1 MKRIEYALATLLLLC
16 SCQEKIDYWM
26 SDAATATMDRIVG
39 EYALESA
46 EWSEGRIDLND
57 DGISDPDFLTELST
71 AMGGRELRH
80 LNVDMDETFAYKV
93 RIVWEC
99 RVAQL
104 YVYPNWRSEVWWEPY
119 SLYEAFEIEADGTF
133 PQSLTF
139 PGREFEDDMGYK
151 KQLYVFKDIV
161 CEFKDFDVL
170 SIKAETVFYDY
181 SSESVQRGT
190 VTYFFKCVSGKGKSP
205 VAEPVEV
212 SEIGIQERNCM
223 KTNEDRMID
232 FVAKSYEENRFDPK
246 KALARSQNGS
256 LRRSLSLSKR
266 TVMLKRIAGVA
277 AAAAVGIFLYL
288 SWLTSWTGY
297 AAYDIAQTFTL
308 PDSSSV
314 TLAPGSTLR
323 LQKHKDK
330 RLVQMTG
337 KVYFNVRHDDRAP
350 FRVDAGSGFVKVL
363 GTRFQVDSRDPISVS
378 VVSGKVLFSAIRS
391 GEEALILTK
400 GQSAVLDP
408 AASKPVEITPKH
420 PNPAAWATGE
430 FIYDNTPLPEVL
442 SELSEYYDVTL
453 VAFDAGHSSGES
465 RRLSGEFSTSSLQEI
480 LNLINSALG
489 TDIQIESQPTR

>member
-1 MKRIEYALATLLLLC
+1 
-16 SCQEKIDYWM
+16 
-26 SDAATATMDRIVG
+26 
-39 EYALESA
+39 
-46 EWSEGRIDLND
+46 
-57 DGISDPDFLTELST
+57 
-71 AMGGRELRH
+71 
-80 LNVDMDETFAYKV
+80 
-93 RIVWEC
+93 
-99 RVAQL
+99 
-104 YVYPNWRSEVWWEPY
+104 
-119 SLYEAFEIEADGTF
+119 
-133 PQSLTF
+133 
-139 PGREFEDDMGYK
+139 
-151 KQLYVFKDIV
+151 
-161 CEFKDFDVL
+161 
-170 SIKAETVFYDY
+170 
-181 SSESVQRGT
+181 
-190 VTYFFKCVSGKGKSP
+190 
-205 VAEPVEV
+205 
-212 SEIGIQERNCM
+212 M

-288 SWLTSWTGY
+288 SWLTSWTDY

-408 AASKPVEITPKH
+408 AASKPVEVTPKH

>member
-1 MKRIEYALATLLLLC
+1 
-16 SCQEKIDYWM
+16 
-26 SDAATATMDRIVG
+26 
-39 EYALESA
+39 
-46 EWSEGRIDLND
+46 
-57 DGISDPDFLTELST
+57 
-71 AMGGRELRH
+71 
-80 LNVDMDETFAYKV
+80 
-93 RIVWEC
+93 
-99 RVAQL
+99 
-104 YVYPNWRSEVWWEPY
+104 
-119 SLYEAFEIEADGTF
+119 
-133 PQSLTF
+133 
-139 PGREFEDDMGYK
+139 
-151 KQLYVFKDIV
+151 
-161 CEFKDFDVL
+161 
-170 SIKAETVFYDY
+170 
-181 SSESVQRGT
+181 
-190 VTYFFKCVSGKGKSP
+190 
-205 VAEPVEV
+205 
-212 SEIGIQERNCM
+212 M

-277 AAAAVGIFLYL
+277 AVAAVGIFLYL

-391 GEEALILTK
+391 GEEAMILTK

>member
-1 MKRIEYALATLLLLC
+1 
-16 SCQEKIDYWM
+16 
-26 SDAATATMDRIVG
+26 
-39 EYALESA
+39 
-46 EWSEGRIDLND
+46 
-57 DGISDPDFLTELST
+57 
-71 AMGGRELRH
+71 
-80 LNVDMDETFAYKV
+80 
-93 RIVWEC
+93 
-99 RVAQL
+99 
-104 YVYPNWRSEVWWEPY
+104 
-119 SLYEAFEIEADGTF
+119 
-133 PQSLTF
+133 
-139 PGREFEDDMGYK
+139 
-151 KQLYVFKDIV
+151 
-161 CEFKDFDVL
+161 
-170 SIKAETVFYDY
+170 
-181 SSESVQRGT
+181 
-190 VTYFFKCVSGKGKSP
+190 
-205 VAEPVEV
+205 
-212 SEIGIQERNCM
+212 M

-232 FVAKSYEENRFDPK
+232 FVAKSYEENRFDPN

-288 SWLTSWTGY
+288 SWLTSWTDY

-391 GEEALILTK
+391 GEEALSLTK

-465 RRLSGEFSTSSLQEI
+465 RSLSGEFSTSSLPEI

-489 TDIQIESQPTR
+489 TDIQIESQPVR

>member
-1 MKRIEYALATLLLLC
+1 
-16 SCQEKIDYWM
+16 
-26 SDAATATMDRIVG
+26 
-39 EYALESA
+39 
-46 EWSEGRIDLND
+46 
-57 DGISDPDFLTELST
+57 
-71 AMGGRELRH
+71 
-80 LNVDMDETFAYKV
+80 
-93 RIVWEC
+93 
-99 RVAQL
+99 
-104 YVYPNWRSEVWWEPY
+104 
-119 SLYEAFEIEADGTF
+119 
-133 PQSLTF
+133 
-139 PGREFEDDMGYK
+139 
-151 KQLYVFKDIV
+151 
-161 CEFKDFDVL
+161 
-170 SIKAETVFYDY
+170 
-181 SSESVQRGT
+181 
-190 VTYFFKCVSGKGKSP
+190 
-205 VAEPVEV
+205 
-212 SEIGIQERNCM
+212 M

-288 SWLTSWTGY
+288 SWLTSWTDY

-363 GTRFQVDSRDPISVS
+363 GTRFQVDSRDSISVS

-453 VAFDAGHSSGES
+453 VAFDAGRSSGES
-465 RRLSGEFSTSSLQEI
+465 RSLSGEFSTSSLPEI

>member
-1 MKRIEYALATLLLLC
+1 
-16 SCQEKIDYWM
+16 
-26 SDAATATMDRIVG
+26 
-39 EYALESA
+39 
-46 EWSEGRIDLND
+46 
-57 DGISDPDFLTELST
+57 
-71 AMGGRELRH
+71 
-80 LNVDMDETFAYKV
+80 
-93 RIVWEC
+93 
-99 RVAQL
+99 
-104 YVYPNWRSEVWWEPY
+104 
-119 SLYEAFEIEADGTF
+119 
-133 PQSLTF
+133 
-139 PGREFEDDMGYK
+139 
-151 KQLYVFKDIV
+151 
-161 CEFKDFDVL
+161 
-170 SIKAETVFYDY
+170 
-181 SSESVQRGT
+181 
-190 VTYFFKCVSGKGKSP
+190 
-205 VAEPVEV
+205 
-212 SEIGIQERNCM
+212 M

-288 SWLTSWTGY
+288 SWLTSWTDY

-314 TLAPGSTLR
+314 TLAPGSTLS

-391 GEEALILTK
+391 GEEAMILTK

-465 RRLSGEFSTSSLQEI
+465 RSLSGEFSTSSLQEI

>member
-1 MKRIEYALATLLLLC
+1 
-16 SCQEKIDYWM
+16 
-26 SDAATATMDRIVG
+26 
-39 EYALESA
+39 
-46 EWSEGRIDLND
+46 
-57 DGISDPDFLTELST
+57 
-71 AMGGRELRH
+71 
-80 LNVDMDETFAYKV
+80 
-93 RIVWEC
+93 
-99 RVAQL
+99 
-104 YVYPNWRSEVWWEPY
+104 
-119 SLYEAFEIEADGTF
+119 
-133 PQSLTF
+133 
-139 PGREFEDDMGYK
+139 
-151 KQLYVFKDIV
+151 
-161 CEFKDFDVL
+161 
-170 SIKAETVFYDY
+170 
-181 SSESVQRGT
+181 
-190 VTYFFKCVSGKGKSP
+190 
-205 VAEPVEV
+205 
-212 SEIGIQERNCM
+212 M

-288 SWLTSWTGY
+288 SWLTSWTDY

-314 TLAPGSTLR
+314 TLAPGSTLS

-391 GEEALILTK
+391 GEKALILTK

-465 RRLSGEFSTSSLQEI
+465 RSLSGEFSTSSLQEI

>member
-1 MKRIEYALATLLLLC
+1 
-16 SCQEKIDYWM
+16 
-26 SDAATATMDRIVG
+26 
-39 EYALESA
+39 
-46 EWSEGRIDLND
+46 
-57 DGISDPDFLTELST
+57 
-71 AMGGRELRH
+71 
-80 LNVDMDETFAYKV
+80 
-93 RIVWEC
+93 
-99 RVAQL
+99 
-104 YVYPNWRSEVWWEPY
+104 
-119 SLYEAFEIEADGTF
+119 
-133 PQSLTF
+133 
-139 PGREFEDDMGYK
+139 
-151 KQLYVFKDIV
+151 
-161 CEFKDFDVL
+161 
-170 SIKAETVFYDY
+170 
-181 SSESVQRGT
+181 
-190 VTYFFKCVSGKGKSP
+190 
-205 VAEPVEV
+205 
-212 SEIGIQERNCM
+212 M

-256 LRRSLSLSKR
+256 LHRSLSLSKR

-277 AAAAVGIFLYL
+277 AVAAVGIFLYL
-288 SWLTSWTGY
+288 SWLTSWTDY

-363 GTRFQVDSRDPISVS
+363 GTRFQVDSQDPISVS

>member
-1 MKRIEYALATLLLLC
+1 
-16 SCQEKIDYWM
+16 
-26 SDAATATMDRIVG
+26 
-39 EYALESA
+39 
-46 EWSEGRIDLND
+46 
-57 DGISDPDFLTELST
+57 
-71 AMGGRELRH
+71 
-80 LNVDMDETFAYKV
+80 
-93 RIVWEC
+93 
-99 RVAQL
+99 
-104 YVYPNWRSEVWWEPY
+104 
-119 SLYEAFEIEADGTF
+119 
-133 PQSLTF
+133 
-139 PGREFEDDMGYK
+139 
-151 KQLYVFKDIV
+151 
-161 CEFKDFDVL
+161 
-170 SIKAETVFYDY
+170 
-181 SSESVQRGT
+181 
-190 VTYFFKCVSGKGKSP
+190 
-205 VAEPVEV
+205 
-212 SEIGIQERNCM
+212 M

-246 KALARSQNGS
+246 KALARSQNGT
-256 LRRSLSLSKR
+256 LHRSLSLSKR

-350 FRVDAGSGFVKVL
+350 FRVNAGSGFVKVL

>member
-1 MKRIEYALATLLLLC
+1 
-16 SCQEKIDYWM
+16 
-26 SDAATATMDRIVG
+26 
-39 EYALESA
+39 
-46 EWSEGRIDLND
+46 
-57 DGISDPDFLTELST
+57 
-71 AMGGRELRH
+71 
-80 LNVDMDETFAYKV
+80 
-93 RIVWEC
+93 
-99 RVAQL
+99 
-104 YVYPNWRSEVWWEPY
+104 
-119 SLYEAFEIEADGTF
+119 
-133 PQSLTF
+133 
-139 PGREFEDDMGYK
+139 
-151 KQLYVFKDIV
+151 
-161 CEFKDFDVL
+161 
-170 SIKAETVFYDY
+170 
-181 SSESVQRGT
+181 
-190 VTYFFKCVSGKGKSP
+190 
-205 VAEPVEV
+205 
-212 SEIGIQERNCM
+212 M

-277 AAAAVGIFLYL
+277 AVAAVGIFLYL
-288 SWLTSWTGY
+288 SWLTSWTDY

-408 AASKPVEITPKH
+408 AASRPVEITPKH

>member
-1 MKRIEYALATLLLLC
+1 
-16 SCQEKIDYWM
+16 
-26 SDAATATMDRIVG
+26 
-39 EYALESA
+39 
-46 EWSEGRIDLND
+46 
-57 DGISDPDFLTELST
+57 
-71 AMGGRELRH
+71 
-80 LNVDMDETFAYKV
+80 
-93 RIVWEC
+93 
-99 RVAQL
+99 
-104 YVYPNWRSEVWWEPY
+104 
-119 SLYEAFEIEADGTF
+119 
-133 PQSLTF
+133 
-139 PGREFEDDMGYK
+139 
-151 KQLYVFKDIV
+151 
-161 CEFKDFDVL
+161 
-170 SIKAETVFYDY
+170 
-181 SSESVQRGT
+181 
-190 VTYFFKCVSGKGKSP
+190 
-205 VAEPVEV
+205 
-212 SEIGIQERNCM
+212 M

-232 FVAKSYEENRFDPK
+232 FVAKSYEENRYDPK

-288 SWLTSWTGY
+288 SWLTSWIDY

-391 GEEALILTK
+391 GEEAMILTK

-465 RRLSGEFSTSSLQEI
+465 RSLSGEFSTSSLQEI

>member
-1 MKRIEYALATLLLLC
+1 
-16 SCQEKIDYWM
+16 
-26 SDAATATMDRIVG
+26 
-39 EYALESA
+39 
-46 EWSEGRIDLND
+46 
-57 DGISDPDFLTELST
+57 
-71 AMGGRELRH
+71 
-80 LNVDMDETFAYKV
+80 
-93 RIVWEC
+93 
-99 RVAQL
+99 
-104 YVYPNWRSEVWWEPY
+104 
-119 SLYEAFEIEADGTF
+119 
-133 PQSLTF
+133 
-139 PGREFEDDMGYK
+139 
-151 KQLYVFKDIV
+151 
-161 CEFKDFDVL
+161 
-170 SIKAETVFYDY
+170 
-181 SSESVQRGT
+181 
-190 VTYFFKCVSGKGKSP
+190 
-205 VAEPVEV
+205 
-212 SEIGIQERNCM
+212 M
-223 KTNEDRMID
+223 KTNEDGMID

-288 SWLTSWTGY
+288 SWLTSWTDY

-314 TLAPGSTLR
+314 TLATGSTLR

>member
-1 MKRIEYALATLLLLC
+1 
-16 SCQEKIDYWM
+16 
-26 SDAATATMDRIVG
+26 
-39 EYALESA
+39 
-46 EWSEGRIDLND
+46 
-57 DGISDPDFLTELST
+57 
-71 AMGGRELRH
+71 
-80 LNVDMDETFAYKV
+80 
-93 RIVWEC
+93 
-99 RVAQL
+99 
-104 YVYPNWRSEVWWEPY
+104 
-119 SLYEAFEIEADGTF
+119 
-133 PQSLTF
+133 
-139 PGREFEDDMGYK
+139 
-151 KQLYVFKDIV
+151 
-161 CEFKDFDVL
+161 
-170 SIKAETVFYDY
+170 
-181 SSESVQRGT
+181 
-190 VTYFFKCVSGKGKSP
+190 
-205 VAEPVEV
+205 
-212 SEIGIQERNCM
+212 M

-288 SWLTSWTGY
+288 SWLTSWTDY

-465 RRLSGEFSTSSLQEI
+465 RRLSGEFSTSSLPEI

>member
-1 MKRIEYALATLLLLC
+1 
-16 SCQEKIDYWM
+16 
-26 SDAATATMDRIVG
+26 
-39 EYALESA
+39 
-46 EWSEGRIDLND
+46 
-57 DGISDPDFLTELST
+57 
-71 AMGGRELRH
+71 
-80 LNVDMDETFAYKV
+80 
-93 RIVWEC
+93 
-99 RVAQL
+99 
-104 YVYPNWRSEVWWEPY
+104 
-119 SLYEAFEIEADGTF
+119 
-133 PQSLTF
+133 
-139 PGREFEDDMGYK
+139 
-151 KQLYVFKDIV
+151 
-161 CEFKDFDVL
+161 
-170 SIKAETVFYDY
+170 
-181 SSESVQRGT
+181 
-190 VTYFFKCVSGKGKSP
+190 
-205 VAEPVEV
+205 
-212 SEIGIQERNCM
+212 M
-223 KTNEDRMID
+223 KTKEDRMID

-350 FRVDAGSGFVKVL
+350 FRVNAGSGFVKVL

>member
-1 MKRIEYALATLLLLC
+1 
-16 SCQEKIDYWM
+16 
-26 SDAATATMDRIVG
+26 
-39 EYALESA
+39 
-46 EWSEGRIDLND
+46 
-57 DGISDPDFLTELST
+57 
-71 AMGGRELRH
+71 
-80 LNVDMDETFAYKV
+80 
-93 RIVWEC
+93 
-99 RVAQL
+99 
-104 YVYPNWRSEVWWEPY
+104 
-119 SLYEAFEIEADGTF
+119 
-133 PQSLTF
+133 
-139 PGREFEDDMGYK
+139 
-151 KQLYVFKDIV
+151 
-161 CEFKDFDVL
+161 
-170 SIKAETVFYDY
+170 
-181 SSESVQRGT
+181 
-190 VTYFFKCVSGKGKSP
+190 
-205 VAEPVEV
+205 
-212 SEIGIQERNCM
+212 M

-314 TLAPGSTLR
+314 TLAPGSTLS

-391 GEEALILTK
+391 GEEALILAK

>member
-1 MKRIEYALATLLLLC
+1 
-16 SCQEKIDYWM
+16 
-26 SDAATATMDRIVG
+26 
-39 EYALESA
+39 
-46 EWSEGRIDLND
+46 
-57 DGISDPDFLTELST
+57 
-71 AMGGRELRH
+71 
-80 LNVDMDETFAYKV
+80 
-93 RIVWEC
+93 
-99 RVAQL
+99 
-104 YVYPNWRSEVWWEPY
+104 
-119 SLYEAFEIEADGTF
+119 
-133 PQSLTF
+133 
-139 PGREFEDDMGYK
+139 
-151 KQLYVFKDIV
+151 
-161 CEFKDFDVL
+161 
-170 SIKAETVFYDY
+170 
-181 SSESVQRGT
+181 
-190 VTYFFKCVSGKGKSP
+190 
-205 VAEPVEV
+205 
-212 SEIGIQERNCM
+212 M
-223 KTNEDRMID
+223 KTKEDRMID

-288 SWLTSWTGY
+288 SWLTQWTGY

-314 TLAPGSTLR
+314 TLAPGSTLS

>member
-1 MKRIEYALATLLLLC
+1 
-16 SCQEKIDYWM
+16 
-26 SDAATATMDRIVG
+26 
-39 EYALESA
+39 
-46 EWSEGRIDLND
+46 
-57 DGISDPDFLTELST
+57 
-71 AMGGRELRH
+71 
-80 LNVDMDETFAYKV
+80 
-93 RIVWEC
+93 
-99 RVAQL
+99 
-104 YVYPNWRSEVWWEPY
+104 
-119 SLYEAFEIEADGTF
+119 
-133 PQSLTF
+133 
-139 PGREFEDDMGYK
+139 
-151 KQLYVFKDIV
+151 
-161 CEFKDFDVL
+161 
-170 SIKAETVFYDY
+170 
-181 SSESVQRGT
+181 
-190 VTYFFKCVSGKGKSP
+190 
-205 VAEPVEV
+205 
-212 SEIGIQERNCM
+212 M

-288 SWLTSWTGY
+288 SWLTSWIDY

-350 FRVDAGSGFVKVL
+350 FRVDAGSGFVQVL
-363 GTRFQVDSRDPISVS
+363 GTRFQVDAHANSVAEPVEAHRRSDTHGHFGKLSDRGADSISVS

-465 RRLSGEFSTSSLQEI
+465 RSLSGEFSTSSLPEI

-489 TDIQIESQPTR
+489 SDIQIESQPMR

>member
-1 MKRIEYALATLLLLC
+1 
-16 SCQEKIDYWM
+16 
-26 SDAATATMDRIVG
+26 
-39 EYALESA
+39 
-46 EWSEGRIDLND
+46 
-57 DGISDPDFLTELST
+57 
-71 AMGGRELRH
+71 
-80 LNVDMDETFAYKV
+80 
-93 RIVWEC
+93 
-99 RVAQL
+99 
-104 YVYPNWRSEVWWEPY
+104 
-119 SLYEAFEIEADGTF
+119 
-133 PQSLTF
+133 
-139 PGREFEDDMGYK
+139 
-151 KQLYVFKDIV
+151 
-161 CEFKDFDVL
+161 
-170 SIKAETVFYDY
+170 
-181 SSESVQRGT
+181 
-190 VTYFFKCVSGKGKSP
+190 
-205 VAEPVEV
+205 
-212 SEIGIQERNCM
+212 M

-288 SWLTSWTGY
+288 SWLTSWTDY

-314 TLAPGSTLR
+314 TLAPGSTLS

-453 VAFDAGHSSGES
+453 FAFDAGHSSGES

>member
-1 MKRIEYALATLLLLC
+1 
-16 SCQEKIDYWM
+16 
-26 SDAATATMDRIVG
+26 
-39 EYALESA
+39 
-46 EWSEGRIDLND
+46 
-57 DGISDPDFLTELST
+57 
-71 AMGGRELRH
+71 
-80 LNVDMDETFAYKV
+80 
-93 RIVWEC
+93 
-99 RVAQL
+99 
-104 YVYPNWRSEVWWEPY
+104 
-119 SLYEAFEIEADGTF
+119 
-133 PQSLTF
+133 
-139 PGREFEDDMGYK
+139 
-151 KQLYVFKDIV
+151 
-161 CEFKDFDVL
+161 
-170 SIKAETVFYDY
+170 
-181 SSESVQRGT
+181 
-190 VTYFFKCVSGKGKSP
+190 
-205 VAEPVEV
+205 
-212 SEIGIQERNCM
+212 M

-288 SWLTSWTGY
+288 SWLTSWTDY

>member
-1 MKRIEYALATLLLLC
+1 
-16 SCQEKIDYWM
+16 
-26 SDAATATMDRIVG
+26 
-39 EYALESA
+39 
-46 EWSEGRIDLND
+46 
-57 DGISDPDFLTELST
+57 
-71 AMGGRELRH
+71 
-80 LNVDMDETFAYKV
+80 
-93 RIVWEC
+93 
-99 RVAQL
+99 
-104 YVYPNWRSEVWWEPY
+104 
-119 SLYEAFEIEADGTF
+119 
-133 PQSLTF
+133 
-139 PGREFEDDMGYK
+139 
-151 KQLYVFKDIV
+151 
-161 CEFKDFDVL
+161 
-170 SIKAETVFYDY
+170 
-181 SSESVQRGT
+181 
-190 VTYFFKCVSGKGKSP
+190 
-205 VAEPVEV
+205 
-212 SEIGIQERNCM
+212 M

-246 KALARSQNGS
+246 KAMARSQNGS

-288 SWLTSWTGY
+288 SWLTSWTDY

-308 PDSSSV
+308 PDSSFV

-391 GEEALILTK
+391 GEEAMILTK

>member
-1 MKRIEYALATLLLLC
+1 
-16 SCQEKIDYWM
+16 
-26 SDAATATMDRIVG
+26 
-39 EYALESA
+39 
-46 EWSEGRIDLND
+46 
-57 DGISDPDFLTELST
+57 
-71 AMGGRELRH
+71 
-80 LNVDMDETFAYKV
+80 
-93 RIVWEC
+93 
-99 RVAQL
+99 
-104 YVYPNWRSEVWWEPY
+104 
-119 SLYEAFEIEADGTF
+119 
-133 PQSLTF
+133 
-139 PGREFEDDMGYK
+139 
-151 KQLYVFKDIV
+151 
-161 CEFKDFDVL
+161 
-170 SIKAETVFYDY
+170 
-181 SSESVQRGT
+181 
-190 VTYFFKCVSGKGKSP
+190 
-205 VAEPVEV
+205 
-212 SEIGIQERNCM
+212 M
-223 KTNEDRMID
+223 KTKEDRMID

-266 TVMLKRIAGVA
+266 TVMLKRIIGIA
-277 AAAAVGIFLYL
+277 AAVIVGIFLYT
-288 SWLTSWTGY
+288 SWRTSWTDY
-297 AAYDIAQTFTL
+297 MAYDIPQTFTL

-314 TLAPGSTLR
+314 TLAPGATLR
-323 LQKHKDK
+323 LQRHKDN

-465 RRLSGEFSTSSLQEI
+465 RSLSGEFSTFSLPEI

>member
-1 MKRIEYALATLLLLC
+1 
-16 SCQEKIDYWM
+16 
-26 SDAATATMDRIVG
+26 
-39 EYALESA
+39 
-46 EWSEGRIDLND
+46 
-57 DGISDPDFLTELST
+57 
-71 AMGGRELRH
+71 
-80 LNVDMDETFAYKV
+80 
-93 RIVWEC
+93 
-99 RVAQL
+99 
-104 YVYPNWRSEVWWEPY
+104 
-119 SLYEAFEIEADGTF
+119 
-133 PQSLTF
+133 
-139 PGREFEDDMGYK
+139 
-151 KQLYVFKDIV
+151 
-161 CEFKDFDVL
+161 
-170 SIKAETVFYDY
+170 
-181 SSESVQRGT
+181 
-190 VTYFFKCVSGKGKSP
+190 
-205 VAEPVEV
+205 
-212 SEIGIQERNCM
+212 M

-277 AAAAVGIFLYL
+277 AVAAVGIFLYL
-288 SWLTSWTGY
+288 SWLTSWTDY

-337 KVYFNVRHDDRAP
+337 KVYFNVRHDVRAP

-391 GEEALILTK
+391 GEEAMILTK

>member
-1 MKRIEYALATLLLLC
+1 
-16 SCQEKIDYWM
+16 
-26 SDAATATMDRIVG
+26 
-39 EYALESA
+39 
-46 EWSEGRIDLND
+46 
-57 DGISDPDFLTELST
+57 
-71 AMGGRELRH
+71 
-80 LNVDMDETFAYKV
+80 
-93 RIVWEC
+93 
-99 RVAQL
+99 
-104 YVYPNWRSEVWWEPY
+104 
-119 SLYEAFEIEADGTF
+119 
-133 PQSLTF
+133 
-139 PGREFEDDMGYK
+139 
-151 KQLYVFKDIV
+151 
-161 CEFKDFDVL
+161 
-170 SIKAETVFYDY
+170 
-181 SSESVQRGT
+181 
-190 VTYFFKCVSGKGKSP
+190 
-205 VAEPVEV
+205 
-212 SEIGIQERNCM
+212 M

-266 TVMLKRIAGVA
+266 TVMLRRIAGVA

>member
-1 MKRIEYALATLLLLC
+1 
-16 SCQEKIDYWM
+16 
-26 SDAATATMDRIVG
+26 
-39 EYALESA
+39 
-46 EWSEGRIDLND
+46 
-57 DGISDPDFLTELST
+57 
-71 AMGGRELRH
+71 
-80 LNVDMDETFAYKV
+80 
-93 RIVWEC
+93 
-99 RVAQL
+99 
-104 YVYPNWRSEVWWEPY
+104 
-119 SLYEAFEIEADGTF
+119 
-133 PQSLTF
+133 
-139 PGREFEDDMGYK
+139 
-151 KQLYVFKDIV
+151 
-161 CEFKDFDVL
+161 
-170 SIKAETVFYDY
+170 
-181 SSESVQRGT
+181 
-190 VTYFFKCVSGKGKSP
+190 
-205 VAEPVEV
+205 
-212 SEIGIQERNCM
+212 M

-350 FRVDAGSGFVKVL
+350 FRVNAGSGFVKVL

-391 GEEALILTK
+391 GEKALILTK

>member
-1 MKRIEYALATLLLLC
+1 MIVMKN
-16 SCQEKIDYWM
+16 K
-26 SDAATATMDRIVG
+26 
-39 EYALESA
+39 
-46 EWSEGRIDLND
+46 
-57 DGISDPDFLTELST
+57 
-71 AMGGRELRH
+71 
-80 LNVDMDETFAYKV
+80 
-93 RIVWEC
+93 
-99 RVAQL
+99 
-104 YVYPNWRSEVWWEPY
+104 
-119 SLYEAFEIEADGTF
+119 
-133 PQSLTF
+133 
-139 PGREFEDDMGYK
+139 
-151 KQLYVFKDIV
+151 
-161 CEFKDFDVL
+161 
-170 SIKAETVFYDY
+170 
-181 SSESVQRGT
+181 
-190 VTYFFKCVSGKGKSP
+190 
-205 VAEPVEV
+205 
-212 SEIGIQERNCM
+212 
-223 KTNEDRMID
+223 EDRMLD

-288 SWLTSWTGY
+288 SWLTSWTDY

-363 GTRFQVDSRDPISVS
+363 GTRFQVDSRDPICVS

-465 RRLSGEFSTSSLQEI
+465 RSLSGEFSTSSLQEI

>member
-1 MKRIEYALATLLLLC
+1 
-16 SCQEKIDYWM
+16 
-26 SDAATATMDRIVG
+26 
-39 EYALESA
+39 
-46 EWSEGRIDLND
+46 
-57 DGISDPDFLTELST
+57 
-71 AMGGRELRH
+71 
-80 LNVDMDETFAYKV
+80 
-93 RIVWEC
+93 
-99 RVAQL
+99 
-104 YVYPNWRSEVWWEPY
+104 
-119 SLYEAFEIEADGTF
+119 
-133 PQSLTF
+133 
-139 PGREFEDDMGYK
+139 
-151 KQLYVFKDIV
+151 
-161 CEFKDFDVL
+161 
-170 SIKAETVFYDY
+170 
-181 SSESVQRGT
+181 
-190 VTYFFKCVSGKGKSP
+190 
-205 VAEPVEV
+205 
-212 SEIGIQERNCM
+212 M

-246 KALARSQNGS
+246 KVLARSQNGS

-277 AAAAVGIFLYL
+277 TAAAVGIFLYL
-288 SWLTSWTGY
+288 PWLTSWTDY

-314 TLAPGSTLR
+314 ILAPGSTLR

-465 RRLSGEFSTSSLQEI
+465 RSLSGEFSTSSLQEI

>member
-1 MKRIEYALATLLLLC
+1 
-16 SCQEKIDYWM
+16 
-26 SDAATATMDRIVG
+26 
-39 EYALESA
+39 
-46 EWSEGRIDLND
+46 
-57 DGISDPDFLTELST
+57 
-71 AMGGRELRH
+71 
-80 LNVDMDETFAYKV
+80 
-93 RIVWEC
+93 
-99 RVAQL
+99 
-104 YVYPNWRSEVWWEPY
+104 
-119 SLYEAFEIEADGTF
+119 
-133 PQSLTF
+133 
-139 PGREFEDDMGYK
+139 
-151 KQLYVFKDIV
+151 
-161 CEFKDFDVL
+161 
-170 SIKAETVFYDY
+170 
-181 SSESVQRGT
+181 
-190 VTYFFKCVSGKGKSP
+190 
-205 VAEPVEV
+205 
-212 SEIGIQERNCM
+212 M

-288 SWLTSWTGY
+288 SWLTSWTDY

-363 GTRFQVDSRDPISVS
+363 GTRFQVDSRDPICVS

-489 TDIQIESQPTR
+489 TDIQIKSQPTR

>member
-1 MKRIEYALATLLLLC
+1 
-16 SCQEKIDYWM
+16 
-26 SDAATATMDRIVG
+26 
-39 EYALESA
+39 
-46 EWSEGRIDLND
+46 
-57 DGISDPDFLTELST
+57 
-71 AMGGRELRH
+71 
-80 LNVDMDETFAYKV
+80 
-93 RIVWEC
+93 
-99 RVAQL
+99 
-104 YVYPNWRSEVWWEPY
+104 
-119 SLYEAFEIEADGTF
+119 
-133 PQSLTF
+133 
-139 PGREFEDDMGYK
+139 
-151 KQLYVFKDIV
+151 
-161 CEFKDFDVL
+161 
-170 SIKAETVFYDY
+170 
-181 SSESVQRGT
+181 
-190 VTYFFKCVSGKGKSP
+190 
-205 VAEPVEV
+205 
-212 SEIGIQERNCM
+212 M

-232 FVAKSYEENRFDPK
+232 FVAKSYEDNRFDPR

-465 RRLSGEFSTSSLQEI
+465 RSLSGEFSTSSLQEI

>member
-1 MKRIEYALATLLLLC
+1 
-16 SCQEKIDYWM
+16 
-26 SDAATATMDRIVG
+26 
-39 EYALESA
+39 
-46 EWSEGRIDLND
+46 
-57 DGISDPDFLTELST
+57 
-71 AMGGRELRH
+71 
-80 LNVDMDETFAYKV
+80 
-93 RIVWEC
+93 
-99 RVAQL
+99 
-104 YVYPNWRSEVWWEPY
+104 
-119 SLYEAFEIEADGTF
+119 
-133 PQSLTF
+133 
-139 PGREFEDDMGYK
+139 
-151 KQLYVFKDIV
+151 
-161 CEFKDFDVL
+161 
-170 SIKAETVFYDY
+170 
-181 SSESVQRGT
+181 
-190 VTYFFKCVSGKGKSP
+190 
-205 VAEPVEV
+205 
-212 SEIGIQERNCM
+212 M
-223 KTNEDRMID
+223 KTNEDRIID

-288 SWLTSWTGY
+288 SWLTSWTDY

-465 RRLSGEFSTSSLQEI
+465 RSLSGEFSTSSLQEI

>member
-1 MKRIEYALATLLLLC
+1 
-16 SCQEKIDYWM
+16 
-26 SDAATATMDRIVG
+26 
-39 EYALESA
+39 
-46 EWSEGRIDLND
+46 
-57 DGISDPDFLTELST
+57 
-71 AMGGRELRH
+71 
-80 LNVDMDETFAYKV
+80 
-93 RIVWEC
+93 
-99 RVAQL
+99 
-104 YVYPNWRSEVWWEPY
+104 
-119 SLYEAFEIEADGTF
+119 
-133 PQSLTF
+133 
-139 PGREFEDDMGYK
+139 
-151 KQLYVFKDIV
+151 
-161 CEFKDFDVL
+161 
-170 SIKAETVFYDY
+170 
-181 SSESVQRGT
+181 
-190 VTYFFKCVSGKGKSP
+190 
-205 VAEPVEV
+205 
-212 SEIGIQERNCM
+212 M

-266 TVMLKRIAGVA
+266 TVMLRRIAGVA

-288 SWLTSWTGY
+288 SWLTSWTDY

-465 RRLSGEFSTSSLQEI
+465 RSLSGEFSTSSLPEI

-489 TDIQIESQPTR
+489 SDIQIESQPMR

>member
-1 MKRIEYALATLLLLC
+1 
-16 SCQEKIDYWM
+16 
-26 SDAATATMDRIVG
+26 
-39 EYALESA
+39 
-46 EWSEGRIDLND
+46 
-57 DGISDPDFLTELST
+57 
-71 AMGGRELRH
+71 
-80 LNVDMDETFAYKV
+80 
-93 RIVWEC
+93 
-99 RVAQL
+99 
-104 YVYPNWRSEVWWEPY
+104 
-119 SLYEAFEIEADGTF
+119 
-133 PQSLTF
+133 
-139 PGREFEDDMGYK
+139 
-151 KQLYVFKDIV
+151 
-161 CEFKDFDVL
+161 
-170 SIKAETVFYDY
+170 
-181 SSESVQRGT
+181 
-190 VTYFFKCVSGKGKSP
+190 
-205 VAEPVEV
+205 
-212 SEIGIQERNCM
+212 M

-350 FRVDAGSGFVKVL
+350 FRVNAGSGFVKVL

-465 RRLSGEFSTSSLQEI
+465 RSLSGEFSTSSLPEI

-489 TDIQIESQPTR
+489 SDIQIESQPTR

>member
-1 MKRIEYALATLLLLC
+1 
-16 SCQEKIDYWM
+16 
-26 SDAATATMDRIVG
+26 
-39 EYALESA
+39 
-46 EWSEGRIDLND
+46 
-57 DGISDPDFLTELST
+57 
-71 AMGGRELRH
+71 
-80 LNVDMDETFAYKV
+80 
-93 RIVWEC
+93 
-99 RVAQL
+99 
-104 YVYPNWRSEVWWEPY
+104 
-119 SLYEAFEIEADGTF
+119 
-133 PQSLTF
+133 
-139 PGREFEDDMGYK
+139 
-151 KQLYVFKDIV
+151 
-161 CEFKDFDVL
+161 
-170 SIKAETVFYDY
+170 
-181 SSESVQRGT
+181 
-190 VTYFFKCVSGKGKSP
+190 
-205 VAEPVEV
+205 
-212 SEIGIQERNCM
+212 M

-232 FVAKSYEENRFDPK
+232 FVAKSYEENRFDPR

-288 SWLTSWTGY
+288 SWLTSWTDY

-314 TLAPGSTLR
+314 TLAPGSTLS

-465 RRLSGEFSTSSLQEI
+465 RSLSGELSTSSLQEI

>member
-1 MKRIEYALATLLLLC
+1 
-16 SCQEKIDYWM
+16 
-26 SDAATATMDRIVG
+26 
-39 EYALESA
+39 
-46 EWSEGRIDLND
+46 
-57 DGISDPDFLTELST
+57 
-71 AMGGRELRH
+71 
-80 LNVDMDETFAYKV
+80 
-93 RIVWEC
+93 
-99 RVAQL
+99 
-104 YVYPNWRSEVWWEPY
+104 
-119 SLYEAFEIEADGTF
+119 
-133 PQSLTF
+133 
-139 PGREFEDDMGYK
+139 
-151 KQLYVFKDIV
+151 
-161 CEFKDFDVL
+161 
-170 SIKAETVFYDY
+170 
-181 SSESVQRGT
+181 
-190 VTYFFKCVSGKGKSP
+190 
-205 VAEPVEV
+205 
-212 SEIGIQERNCM
+212 M

-337 KVYFNVRHDDRAP
+337 KVYFNFRHDDRAP
-350 FRVDAGSGFVKVL
+350 YCVDAGSGFVKVL

>member
-1 MKRIEYALATLLLLC
+1 
-16 SCQEKIDYWM
+16 
-26 SDAATATMDRIVG
+26 
-39 EYALESA
+39 
-46 EWSEGRIDLND
+46 
-57 DGISDPDFLTELST
+57 
-71 AMGGRELRH
+71 
-80 LNVDMDETFAYKV
+80 
-93 RIVWEC
+93 
-99 RVAQL
+99 
-104 YVYPNWRSEVWWEPY
+104 
-119 SLYEAFEIEADGTF
+119 
-133 PQSLTF
+133 
-139 PGREFEDDMGYK
+139 
-151 KQLYVFKDIV
+151 
-161 CEFKDFDVL
+161 
-170 SIKAETVFYDY
+170 
-181 SSESVQRGT
+181 
-190 VTYFFKCVSGKGKSP
+190 
-205 VAEPVEV
+205 
-212 SEIGIQERNCM
+212 M

-288 SWLTSWTGY
+288 SWLTSWTDY

-314 TLAPGSTLR
+314 TLAPGSTLS

-465 RRLSGEFSTSSLQEI
+465 RRLSGEFSTSSLQKI

>member
-1 MKRIEYALATLLLLC
+1 
-16 SCQEKIDYWM
+16 
-26 SDAATATMDRIVG
+26 
-39 EYALESA
+39 
-46 EWSEGRIDLND
+46 
-57 DGISDPDFLTELST
+57 
-71 AMGGRELRH
+71 
-80 LNVDMDETFAYKV
+80 
-93 RIVWEC
+93 
-99 RVAQL
+99 
-104 YVYPNWRSEVWWEPY
+104 
-119 SLYEAFEIEADGTF
+119 
-133 PQSLTF
+133 
-139 PGREFEDDMGYK
+139 
-151 KQLYVFKDIV
+151 
-161 CEFKDFDVL
+161 
-170 SIKAETVFYDY
+170 
-181 SSESVQRGT
+181 
-190 VTYFFKCVSGKGKSP
+190 
-205 VAEPVEV
+205 
-212 SEIGIQERNCM
+212 M

-246 KALARSQNGS
+246 KALARSQNDS

-378 VVSGKVLFSAIRS
+378 VVSGKVLFTDSRS
-391 GEEALILTK
+391 DGEGLILTK

-442 SELSEYYDVTL
+442 SELSEYYGVTL

-465 RRLSGEFSTSSLQEI
+465 RSLSGEFSTSSLPEI

-489 TDIQIESQPTR
+489 TDIQIESQPMR

>member
-1 MKRIEYALATLLLLC
+1 
-16 SCQEKIDYWM
+16 
-26 SDAATATMDRIVG
+26 
-39 EYALESA
+39 
-46 EWSEGRIDLND
+46 
-57 DGISDPDFLTELST
+57 
-71 AMGGRELRH
+71 
-80 LNVDMDETFAYKV
+80 
-93 RIVWEC
+93 
-99 RVAQL
+99 
-104 YVYPNWRSEVWWEPY
+104 
-119 SLYEAFEIEADGTF
+119 
-133 PQSLTF
+133 
-139 PGREFEDDMGYK
+139 
-151 KQLYVFKDIV
+151 
-161 CEFKDFDVL
+161 
-170 SIKAETVFYDY
+170 
-181 SSESVQRGT
+181 
-190 VTYFFKCVSGKGKSP
+190 
-205 VAEPVEV
+205 
-212 SEIGIQERNCM
+212 M

-232 FVAKSYEENRFDPK
+232 FVAKSYEENRFEPK

-277 AAAAVGIFLYL
+277 TAAAVGIFLYL
-288 SWLTSWTGY
+288 PWLTSWTDY

-465 RRLSGEFSTSSLQEI
+465 RRLSGEFSTSSLPEI

-489 TDIQIESQPTR
+489 SDIQIESQPTR

>member
-1 MKRIEYALATLLLLC
+1 
-16 SCQEKIDYWM
+16 
-26 SDAATATMDRIVG
+26 
-39 EYALESA
+39 
-46 EWSEGRIDLND
+46 
-57 DGISDPDFLTELST
+57 
-71 AMGGRELRH
+71 
-80 LNVDMDETFAYKV
+80 
-93 RIVWEC
+93 
-99 RVAQL
+99 
-104 YVYPNWRSEVWWEPY
+104 
-119 SLYEAFEIEADGTF
+119 
-133 PQSLTF
+133 
-139 PGREFEDDMGYK
+139 
-151 KQLYVFKDIV
+151 
-161 CEFKDFDVL
+161 
-170 SIKAETVFYDY
+170 
-181 SSESVQRGT
+181 
-190 VTYFFKCVSGKGKSP
+190 
-205 VAEPVEV
+205 
-212 SEIGIQERNCM
+212 M

-277 AAAAVGIFLYL
+277 AVAAVGIFLYL
-288 SWLTSWTGY
+288 SWLTSWTDY

-489 TDIQIESQPTR
+489 SDIQIESQPMR

>member
-1 MKRIEYALATLLLLC
+1 
-16 SCQEKIDYWM
+16 
-26 SDAATATMDRIVG
+26 
-39 EYALESA
+39 
-46 EWSEGRIDLND
+46 
-57 DGISDPDFLTELST
+57 
-71 AMGGRELRH
+71 
-80 LNVDMDETFAYKV
+80 
-93 RIVWEC
+93 
-99 RVAQL
+99 
-104 YVYPNWRSEVWWEPY
+104 
-119 SLYEAFEIEADGTF
+119 
-133 PQSLTF
+133 
-139 PGREFEDDMGYK
+139 
-151 KQLYVFKDIV
+151 
-161 CEFKDFDVL
+161 
-170 SIKAETVFYDY
+170 
-181 SSESVQRGT
+181 
-190 VTYFFKCVSGKGKSP
+190 
-205 VAEPVEV
+205 
-212 SEIGIQERNCM
+212 M

-277 AAAAVGIFLYL
+277 AVAAVGIFLYL
-288 SWLTSWTGY
+288 SWLTSWTDY

-363 GTRFQVDSRDPISVS
+363 GTRFQVDSRDPICVS

-465 RRLSGEFSTSSLQEI
+465 RSLSGEFSTSSLQEI